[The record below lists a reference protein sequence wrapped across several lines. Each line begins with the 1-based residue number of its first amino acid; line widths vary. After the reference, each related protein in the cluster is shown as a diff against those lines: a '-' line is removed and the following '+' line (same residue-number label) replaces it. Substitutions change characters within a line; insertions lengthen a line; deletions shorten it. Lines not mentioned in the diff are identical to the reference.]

1 MEKTIIN
8 CPITPDRR
16 IEKIR
21 ACLYDIIEA
30 ELLDESGAE
39 TVFRMLRECDR
50 SGFNEFCY
58 HNVIATLREKGIEVN
73 ITVITEE
80 EKAILSELFS

>member
-39 TVFRMLRECDR
+39 TVFRMLRECDK
-50 SGFNEFCY
+50 SFNEICY
-58 HNVIATLREKGIEVN
+58 HEVINYLKAKGIEINV
-73 ITVITEE
+73 TVITEE
-80 EKAILSELFS
+80 ERRLLSELFSN